1 MLTSALLLT
10 TALLQTA
17 PIDTANA
24 DLRATAAERRVA
36 AELIASLQSPF
47 CPGLTLPACPS
58 WHADTLRRSLRR
70 RVYAGES
77 PAALRQEMASRYGQA
92 ILGEPS
98 WQGFDVLGWI
108 GPGVLLLAGIVGVV
122 VFLRRKPPASA
133 PVMSVPPPPPA
144 PGSEDARLV
153 AQLAE
158 ELRASE

>member
-1 MLTSALLLT
+1 MLIPVLLLT
-10 TALLQTA
+10 TALLQAA
-17 PIDTANA
+17 PTDTANA
-24 DLRATAAERRVA
+24 DLRATPAERRMA
-36 AELIASLQSPF
+36 TDLIASLQSPF

-77 PAALRQEMASRYGQA
+77 PVALRQEMAARYGQA

-108 GPGVLLLAGIVGVV
+108 GPGLLLAGGVVAVV
-122 VFLRRKPPASA
+122 VFLRRQ
-133 PVMSVPPPPPA
+133 PPPLPSTPQAAVAPPV
-144 PGSEDARLV
+144 PGSENARLV

>member
-1 MLTSALLLT
+1 MLTSALVLT
-10 TALLQTA
+10 AALLQAA
-17 PIDTANA
+17 PVDTANA
-24 DLRATAAERRVA
+24 DLRATPAERRVA

-77 PAALRQEMASRYGQA
+77 PAALRREMASRYGQA

-108 GPGVLLLAGIVGVV
+108 GPGVLLLGGIVGVV
-122 VFLRRKPPASA
+122 VFLRRKPPESA
-133 PVMSVPPPPPA
+133 PVMSVPQPPPA

>member
-1 MLTSALLLT
+1 MLIPALLLT
-10 TALLQTA
+10 TALLQAA
-17 PIDTANA
+17 PLDTANA

-77 PAALRQEMASRYGQA
+77 PAALRREMASRYGQA

-98 WQGFDVLGWI
+98 WQGFDVLGWV

-122 VFLRRKPPASA
+122 VFLRRKPPVTTPAS
-133 PVMSVPPPPPA
+133 PVPPPLPS

>member
-1 MLTSALLLT
+1 MLIPALLLT
-10 TALLQTA
+10 TALLQAA
-17 PIDTANA
+17 PLDTANA

-77 PAALRQEMASRYGQA
+77 PAALRREMASRYGQA

-98 WQGFDVLGWI
+98 WQGFDVLGWV
-108 GPGVLLLAGIVGVV
+108 GTGVLLLAGIVGVV
-122 VFLRRKPPASA
+122 VFLRRKPPVTTPAS
-133 PVMSVPPPPPA
+133 PVPPPLPS

>member
-1 MLTSALLLT
+1 MLIPALLLT
-10 TALLQTA
+10 TALLQAA
-17 PIDTANA
+17 PLDTANA

-77 PAALRQEMASRYGQA
+77 PAALRREMASRYGQA

-98 WQGFDVLGWI
+98 WQGFDVLGWV

-122 VFLRRKPPASA
+122 VFLRRKPPVTTPAS
-133 PVMSVPPPPPA
+133 PVPPPLPP